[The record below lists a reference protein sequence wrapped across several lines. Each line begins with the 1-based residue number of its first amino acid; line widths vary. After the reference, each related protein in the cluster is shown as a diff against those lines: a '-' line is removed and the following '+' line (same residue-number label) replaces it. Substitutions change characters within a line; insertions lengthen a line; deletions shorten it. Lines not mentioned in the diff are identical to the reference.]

1 MTYERNKL
9 DFIKSKDICSVKDSV
24 KRVRRQAT
32 NWENIYEKDK
42 SDKEQL
48 SKIYKKLL
56 KLNNKKMKNPI

>member
-1 MTYERNKL
+1 M
-9 DFIKSKDICSVKDSV
+9 KDSV

-42 SDKEQL
+42 SDKGQF

-56 KLNNKKMKNPI
+56 KLNNKKMKNLVYK

>member
-1 MTYERNKL
+1 MTCERNKL